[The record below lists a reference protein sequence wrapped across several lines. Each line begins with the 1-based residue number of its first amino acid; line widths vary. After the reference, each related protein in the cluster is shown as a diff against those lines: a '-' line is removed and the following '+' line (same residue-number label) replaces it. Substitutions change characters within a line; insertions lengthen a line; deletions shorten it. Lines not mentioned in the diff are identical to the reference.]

1 MGVCVGV
8 SLCACEATL
17 ALATPPRSAEV
28 RAVIQV
34 GISKGFWQRGTKVGT
49 IRIGYTLHWVRT
61 VRFGREVGTL
71 ELISL
76 KFAILTGGIRGG
88 VCVCVWKELK
98 KRRPRHE
105 FYLSYCA
112 YLGKYL
118 S

>member
-1 MGVCVGV
+1 MCVGV
-8 SLCACEATL
+8 SVRACVCACEATL

-61 VRFGREVGTL
+61 VRFGREVGIL

-76 KFAILTGGIRGG
+76 KFAILTDGIRG
-88 VCVCVWKELK
+88 
-98 KRRPRHE
+98 
-105 FYLSYCA
+105 
-112 YLGKYL
+112 
-118 S
+118 